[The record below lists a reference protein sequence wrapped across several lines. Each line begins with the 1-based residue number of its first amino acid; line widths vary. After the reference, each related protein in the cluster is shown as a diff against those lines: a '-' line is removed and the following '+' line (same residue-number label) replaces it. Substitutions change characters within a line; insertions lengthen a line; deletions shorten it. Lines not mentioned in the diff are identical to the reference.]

1 MTFRHSYYINI
12 TPALQAKRL
21 FRRTLRAIDVT
32 MAGKTILIVDDS
44 LLITERLQAMLEG
57 LENIGPVGCAGDYP
71 SALQLMLAAPP
82 DIVLLDINLPGKSG
96 LDLLR
101 HIKGKYPSILVV
113 MLTNQSGD
121 FYRNIC
127 KKLGADYFIDKSKE
141 FEDIPVLLSSL
152 L

>member
-1 MTFRHSYYINI
+1 
-12 TPALQAKRL
+12 
-21 FRRTLRAIDVT
+21 

-44 LLITERLQAMLEG
+44 KLITERLHAMLKG
-57 LENIGPVGCAGDYP
+57 WENVGSVEWAGDYP
-71 SALQLMLAAPP
+71 SALQLLVGAPP
-82 DIVLLDINLPGKSG
+82 DIVLLDINLPGGSG

-101 HIKGKYPSILVV
+101 HIKGNFSSIVV
-113 MLTNQSGD
+113 IMLTNQSGD

-141 FEDIPVLLSSL
+141 FEEVPIIVSSL